1 MLPFLPGIQWPLV
14 CTQIAATMIPVYGP
28 LNLMMALSLKKALF
42 VWGHALAWFLIEDG
56 AKLQTQAEQF
66 VPFGA

>member
-1 MLPFLPGIQWPLV
+1 
-14 CTQIAATMIPVYGP
+14 MIPVYGP